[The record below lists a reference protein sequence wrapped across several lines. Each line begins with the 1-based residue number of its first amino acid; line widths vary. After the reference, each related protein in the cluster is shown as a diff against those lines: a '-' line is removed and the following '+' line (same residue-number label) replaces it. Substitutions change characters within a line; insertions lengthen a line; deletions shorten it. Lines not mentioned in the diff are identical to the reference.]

1 MIFAFSIKLEFF
13 QLNSMLSTHY
23 LTVSSLLFILN
34 IAVIIAIISA
44 IGTEQK
50 IANGNS
56 MGTVFV
62 AFLLSLAVP
71 N

>member
-1 MIFAFSIKLEFF
+1 
-13 QLNSMLSTHY
+13 MLSTHY